1 MLLHFSNGSRTE
13 TAQDRQ
19 FRGGCFAQGSP
30 RPPERERGRRPY
42 LTEATDGGFRVT
54 ATNPEFAHKM
64 KVAESLSRRYR
75 HALKELAK

>member
-1 MLLHFSNGSRTE
+1 MVLELKLRKIGNSVGVVLPKEALARLNANEGD
-13 TAQDRQ
+13 AL
-19 FRGGCFAQGSP
+19 
-30 RPPERERGRRPY
+30 Y

-54 ATNPEFAHKM
+54 ATNPEFARKM